1 MPYFPKLNI
10 NFVSIPSN
18 AGITICQVLLKHE
31 LFNGQD
37 QEEDVYDSI
46 IFQNKYV
53 AKNSDFENI
62 HSGSLYYRYP
72 QAPEAVMFS
81 VVRNPFTRMVSLFYD
96 LTYSQGDFHHLRL
109 SLTDNKTD
117 IQNKFLNFILLFKD
131 IKNMQ
136 AGIGLANLEAMTE
149 ALNFPDRDKLIRFI
163 PSRYTDTRY
172 HPQHSFFFKDWMN
185 NIHYLNK
192 NPEKKKIN
200 FLRYERVD
208 EDLKSIFPKLFENKL
223 KYITYSKKIFDVET
237 KSFKSLPKIDYVD
250 FYNEKSLFYVRE
262 IYEEDFFRFHYSPDA
277 VSK

>member
-18 AGITICQVLLKHE
+18 AGIPICHALLKHDV
-31 LFNGQD
+31 FNGEDQD
-37 QEEDVYDSI
+37 EDLYDSI

-53 AKNSDFENI
+53 TKNSDFENM
-62 HSGSLYYRYP
+62 HCGSLYYRYP

-96 LTYSQGDFHHLRL
+96 FTYSQNDFRHLRL
-109 SLTDNKTD
+109 LPTDKKTD
-117 IQNKFLNFILLFKD
+117 IQNKFLNFVLLFKD

-185 NIHYLNK
+185 SIHYLNK
-192 NPEKKKIN
+192 NPDKKKIH
-200 FLRYERVD
+200 FLRYERL
-208 EDLKSIFPKLFENKL
+208 EQDLQHMFPKLFENKL
-223 KYITYSKKIFDVET
+223 KYISYSKKIFNPET
-237 KSFKSLPKIDYVD
+237 KSFEDSPKIDYAD
-250 FYNEKSLFYVRE
+250 FYNEKTFFYIKE

-277 VSK
+277 IPK